1 MLSTNNQPA
10 FLLEELL
17 LIGHLEDTEGIEVLA
32 KHDYHRHLKTNE
44 RKLSGIL
51 DFGTRFLPP
60 KGPKR

>member
-17 LIGHLEDTEGIEVLA
+17 LIGHLEDTERIEVLA

-44 RKLSGIL
+44 RKLSGI
-51 DFGTRFLPP
+51 GTAAA
-60 KGPKR
+60 